1 MFAGTI
7 HIKGE
12 PGMLQNHTLYQ
23 RAVAYT
29 FVALIIAL
37 ASSVA
42 AQEPADTSVT
52 GLLKADAAKLKP
64 LVTSEVAQKF
74 LDAVADLPKPSPRVL
89 YVQPETRTVIKPA
102 EYEKLS
108 DSVKATYKKRDY
120 DEYFYYYTRYG
131 TPLAFVRAL
140 DLTANAGLTTLD
152 GAKIIDFGFGSV
164 GQLRLMAS
172 LGAEAVGIEVDPVF
186 KQYYTEPGDTGEMPK
201 ATTSTPTHSGQVRM
215 LFGQFPADSAI
226 KAGVGI
232 GYDAFISK
240 NTLKRGYIHPAREV
254 DPRMLVHLGV
264 DDSTY
269 VTTVY
274 DLLKPGGLFMIY
286 NLCPAEAHP
295 DSAYIPWA
303 NGRCPFDRGL
313 MERTGFTVLE
323 YDKVDDTFARTMGAT
338 LGWGEQ
344 MDLEKDLFCWYTL
357 VRK

>member
-1 MFAGTI
+1 
-7 HIKGE
+7 
-12 PGMLQNHTLYQ
+12 MLLKHVRTQIRPIGL
-23 RAVAYT
+23 
-29 FVALIIAL
+29 AL
-37 ASSVA
+37 AWLLLIAIAVS

-52 GLLKADAAKLKP
+52 GLLKTDAAKLRP
-64 LVTSEVAQKF
+64 LVTSPIAQQF
-74 LDAVADLPKPSPRVL
+74 LSAVADLPKPSAPRVL
-89 YVQPETRTVIKPA
+89 YVRPETRTVIKPA
-102 EYEKLS
+102 DFEQLS
-108 DSVKATYKKRDY
+108 DSTKATFKKREY

-140 DLTANAGLTTLD
+140 DLTATAGLATLD
-152 GAKIIDFGFGSV
+152 GAKIADFGFGSV

-186 KQYYTEPGDTGEMPK
+186 QQYYTEPGDTGEMLK
-201 ATTSTPTHSGQVRM
+201 ASTATPTNSGQVRL

-226 KAGVGI
+226 KAGVGV

-254 DPRMLVHLGV
+254 DPRKLVHLGV

-269 VTTVY
+269 VQAVY

-295 DSAYIPWA
+295 DSSYIPWA
-303 NGRCPFDRGL
+303 DGHCPFERPL
-313 MERTGFTVLE
+313 MERIGFKVVE
-323 YDKVDDTFARTMGAT
+323 YDKVDTEFVRTMGKT
-338 LGWGEQ
+338 LDWGNE
-344 MDLEKDLFCWYTL
+344 MDLENDLFCWYTL